1 MHVGSLVSVSVSL
14 ERPPDAPPIASQAA
28 TDPHHD
34 ERPVTIIDGKA
45 RWRRWWVDL
54 VAYRGALY
62 SLAWRN
68 IRSRY
73 KQAALGM
80 AWALIQPTIQVGVF
94 TVLFGVLGRAPS
106 GDVPYPVFAL
116 AGLLPWNFFSKVAND
131 GSQSLVTNQHIITKL
146 FFPRIYL
153 VLASGASAIVDASVT
168 FALLLAAV
176 VYYDMPL
183 TRDALLL
190 VPAFAGLMVFSL
202 GFAALLAAL
211 NARWRDVTHAV
222 PFLLQIGLFVT
233 PVIYPASLIPERWQW
248 VAALNPLTGWIAL
261 FRAATVGS
269 PLPDSSTLVVSVSS
283 SVVLAVLGLWYFTR
297 AERTIVDVV

>member
-1 MHVGSLVSVSVSL
+1 M
-14 ERPPDAPPIASQAA
+14 
-28 TDPHHD
+28 
-34 ERPVTIIDGKA
+34 
-45 RWRRWWVDL
+45 DL
-54 VAYRGALY
+54 AEYRGALY

-94 TVLFGVLGRAPS
+94 TILFGVLARVPS

-116 AGLLPWNFFSKVAND
+116 AGLLPWNVFNKIATD

-153 VLASGASAIVDASVT
+153 VLASGASAMVDAIVT
-168 FALLLAAV
+168 FALLVIV
-176 VYYDMPL
+176 VLYFDVAI
-183 TRDALLL
+183 TAGVLLL
-190 VPAFAGLMVFSL
+190 LPAFAGLVIFSL

-211 NARWRDVTHAV
+211 NARWRDVSHAV

-233 PVIYPASLIPERWQW
+233 PVMYPASLLPERWHW

-261 FRAATVGS
+261 FRAGAVGT
-269 PLPDSSTLVVSVSS
+269 PLPDSWTLIVSMIL
-283 SVVLAVLGLWYFTR
+283 SVTLATFGVWYFTR

>member
-1 MHVGSLVSVSVSL
+1 MSVSL
-14 ERPPDAPPIASQAA
+14 EHPSTAPTLPSREEEVSRQ
-28 TDPHHD
+28 D
-34 ERPVTIIDGKA
+34 ELPVTIIDGKA
-45 RWRRWWVDL
+45 RWHRWWVDL

-80 AWALIQPTIQVGVF
+80 AWALIQPTVQVGVF
-94 TVLFGVLGRAPS
+94 TVLFGVLARVPS

-116 AGLLPWNFFSKVAND
+116 AGLLPWNVFSKVVTD

-153 VLASGASAIVDASVT
+153 VLASGASAMVDAIVT
-168 FALLLAAV
+168 FALLCVVV
-176 VYYDMPL
+176 VYYDVPI
-183 TRDALLL
+183 TASALLL
-190 VPAFAGLMVFSL
+190 VPAFAGLVVFSL
-202 GFAALLAAL
+202 GFAALLAAM
-211 NARWRDVTHAV
+211 NARWRDASHAV

-233 PVIYPASLIPERWQW
+233 PVVYPTSLIPDRWQW
-248 VAALNPLTGWIAL
+248 VAALNPLTGWIAV
-261 FRAATVGS
+261 FRAATIGT
-269 PLPDSSTLVVSVSS
+269 PLPDSSTLVASIILS
-283 SVVLAVLGLWYFTR
+283 LALATLGLWYFTR

>member
-1 MHVGSLVSVSVSL
+1 VGSLISVSVSL
-14 ERPPDAPPIASQAA
+14 ERPPDAPPIPSQEE
-28 TDPHHD
+28 TVPPHH

-153 VLASGASAIVDASVT
+153 VLASSASAIVDAIVT
-168 FALLLAAV
+168 FALLVTAV
-176 VYYDMPL
+176 VYYDISP
-183 TRDALLL
+183 TRDAFLL
-190 VPAFAGLMVFSL
+190 VPAFAGLMVFAL

-233 PVIYPASLIPERWQW
+233 PVIYPASLIPERWRW

-269 PLPDSSTLVVSVSS
+269 PLPDSSTLLVSVTF
-283 SVVLAVLGLWYFTR
+283 SVALAALGLWYFTR

>member
-1 MHVGSLVSVSVSL
+1 VSVSL
-14 ERPPDAPPIASQAA
+14 ERPSNAS
-28 TDPHHD
+28 TIPSSEKKVSPYDD
-34 ERPVTIIDGKA
+34 RPVTVIDGQA
-45 RWRRWWVDL
+45 RWHRWWVDL
-54 VAYRGALY
+54 IAYRGALY

-73 KQAALGM
+73 RQAALGM

-94 TVLFGVLGRAPS
+94 TVLFGVVARAPS

-153 VLASGASAIVDASVT
+153 VLASGASAMVDAVVT
-168 FALLLAAV
+168 FGLLFVAM
-176 VYYDMPL
+176 VYFDVPV
-183 TRDALLL
+183 TSDALLL
-190 VPAFAGLMVFSL
+190 LPAFAGIVVFSM
-202 GFAALLAAL
+202 GFAALLAAM

-233 PVIYPASLIPERWQW
+233 PVIYPASLVPERWRW
-248 VAALNPLTGWIAL
+248 VTALNPLTGWIAL

-269 PLPDSSTLVVSVSS
+269 PLPDSSTMTISVAF
-283 SVVLAVLGLWYFTR
+283 SVALATLGLWYFTR